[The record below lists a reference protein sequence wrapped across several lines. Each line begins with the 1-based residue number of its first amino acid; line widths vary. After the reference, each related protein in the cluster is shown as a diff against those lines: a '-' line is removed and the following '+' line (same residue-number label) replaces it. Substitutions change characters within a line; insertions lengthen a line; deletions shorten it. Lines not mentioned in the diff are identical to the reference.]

1 MTWLVERR
9 ATAEN
14 REAMASAQAEEE
26 AAHLAQALRISKAA
40 PARST
45 PYSSS
50 SSSSTS
56 SSYSSSYSSSS
67 SSSASFEG
75 EEYVLT
81 FEAGGLGLSVAVGK
95 LAEYRGLPSVCRADG
110 PTSGS
115 PKHRNAGPNDA
126 HLPRVGHVVL
136 SFKSNTSNGFGCSL
150 ATLGDP
156 DTMYDALIDAVSA
169 CTRLNFLPP
178 AAAAAAAAAVGISY
192 AGIAVVVLLVFS
204 FTFLSS
210 LSSARGTYSFIYA
223 LFICLCCWF
232 GDGPLIR

>member
-1 MTWLVERR
+1 MTWLVARR
-9 ATAEN
+9 ASAEN

-26 AAHLAQALRISKAA
+26 AAHLAQALRISEAA
-40 PARST
+40 HARST

-50 SSSSTS
+50 SFSSTS
-56 SSYSSSYSSSS
+56 AASSYSSS

-75 EEYVLT
+75 AEYALT

-110 PTSGS
+110 PSSGS
-115 PKHRNAGPNDA
+115 PKHQNAGPNNA

-136 SFKSNTSNGFGCSL
+136 SFKSHTRNGFGCSL

-169 CTRLNFLPP
+169 CRLNFLR
-178 AAAAAAAAAVGISY
+178 
-192 AGIAVVVLLVFS
+192 LLQ
-204 FTFLSS
+204 
-210 LSSARGTYSFIYA
+210 
-223 LFICLCCWF
+223 
-232 GDGPLIR
+232 